1 MDISSVTEKGQA
13 TIPIGIRKRLGL
25 KKGDKVVFDVEKN
38 GKVVVKKAQPLD
50 RRHLTIVEQ
59 CLAEEWLSDE
69 DEEAFKDL

>member
-13 TIPIGIRKRLGL
+13 TIPIGIRKHLGIQ
-25 KKGDKVVFDVEKN
+25 KGDKVVFDVEKS
-38 GKVVVKKAQPLD
+38 GKIVLRKAKTAISK
-50 RRHLTIVEQ
+50 LTIVEQ